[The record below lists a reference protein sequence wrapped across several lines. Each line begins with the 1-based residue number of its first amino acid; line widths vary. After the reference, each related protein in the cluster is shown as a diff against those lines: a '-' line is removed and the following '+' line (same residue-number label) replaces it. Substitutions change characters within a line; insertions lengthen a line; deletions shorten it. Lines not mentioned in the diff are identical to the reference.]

1 MHELMHLQHPVR
13 ISVRPPNTKNRP
25 SHKCPGRRWYGW
37 EQVDELDSVLSR
49 TPLLVDSGPHVR
61 ELSAKNV
68 TTRRGLDKAEETYA
82 GNLIEKTSDC
92 RILLR

>member
-1 MHELMHLQHPVR
+1 MKSE
-13 ISVRPPNTKNRP
+13 P

-37 EQVDELDSVLSR
+37 EQVDELDSVLSC
-49 TPLLVDSGPHVR
+49 TPLFVDSGPHVR
-61 ELSAKNV
+61 ELSGEKV
-68 TTRRGLDKAEETYA
+68 TTRCALDVVEQTYA